1 MGTKLTRQNVNESE
15 NYFKMSKL
23 TVEIL
28 KDFAKQCKIPCVVFE
43 FPDSNNKYVLE
54 YDESK
59 IINFH
64 CGSKI
69 ILFNNE
75 YNVHFAT
82 ITELHNMFE
91 EAYQG
96 FHLEVEE
103 TKENQW
109 VFAIKKN
116 DIESLK
122 ISEDYKL
129 AIEKMAEV
137 REVRRLTEEALD
149 VQKESASRINDLFK
163 KLKDIQDYAKNLQ
176 LKKENEKKISEQ
188 LDNIN
193 SDIKELEIRLKKD
206 IPELDKSFD
215 INNFR

>member
-1 MGTKLTRQNVNESE
+1 MSG
-15 NYFKMSKL
+15 FKMSKL
-23 TVEIL
+23 TVEVL
-28 KDFAKQCKIPCVVFE
+28 KDLANQCKMPCVVFE
-43 FPDSNNKYVLE
+43 FPGSNNKYVLE

-64 CGSKI
+64 CGSNI

-96 FHLEVEE
+96 FHLEA
-103 TKENQW
+103 ENFKDDQW
-109 VFAIKKN
+109 VFAVKKN

-122 ISEDYKL
+122 ISDDYKL
-129 AIEKMAEV
+129 TTEKMAEV

-149 VQKESASRINDLFK
+149 IQKESASRINDLFK

-176 LKKENEKKISEQ
+176 LKEENEKKISEQ

-193 SDIKELEIRLKKD
+193 SDIKELETRLKKD
-206 IPELDKSFD
+206 IPELDKSLD

>member
-1 MGTKLTRQNVNESE
+1 M
-15 NYFKMSKL
+15 KL
-23 TVEIL
+23 TVEVL
-28 KDFAKQCKIPCVVFE
+28 KDLAKQCKIPCVVFD

-69 ILFNNE
+69 TLFNNE
-75 YNVHFAT
+75 YNVHFAC

-96 FHLEVEE
+96 FHLEA
-103 TKENQW
+103 ENFKDDQW
-109 VFAIKKN
+109 VFAVKKN

-122 ISEDYKL
+122 ISDDYKL
-129 AIEKMAEV
+129 ATEKMSEV
-137 REVRRLTEEALD
+137 KELRKLTEEALD
-149 VQKESASRINDLFK
+149 IQKESATRINGLFK
-163 KLKDIQDYAKNLQ
+163 KLKDVQDYAKNLQ
-176 LKKENEKKISEQ
+176 LKEENEKKVSEQ

-206 IPELDKSFD
+206 IPELDKSLD